1 VAVTMGKQMFYKQLE
16 MGLDGAYQLASESM
30 ACNMMTEDAAHGIDS
45 FMAKQKPEWKHR

>member
-1 VAVTMGKQMFYKQLE
+1 